1 MKLSW
6 GKGIWAFYGLF
17 VAMIL
22 TMVGMSV
29 VQKIDLVTDSYY
41 EEELRFQG
49 KIDKIKQ
56 AQKLTIPLTWE
67 VTEHS
72 ILVKYPKNLNNISGH
87 INFYCPSDNQ
97 KDFKLPIQ
105 IDAQSS
111 QSIPLEKISA
121 GRYQIQFD
129 WQAEGTQYWN
139 EGIINL

>member
-56 AQKLTIPLTWE
+56 AQKLTTPLTWE

-72 ILVKYPKNLNNISGH
+72 IQVKYPENLTNISGY
-87 INFYCPSDNQ
+87 INFYCPSDNR

>member
-67 VTEHS
+67 VTDHN

-87 INFYCPSDNQ
+87 INFYCPSDNR

-129 WQAEGTQYWN
+129 WQAAGTQYWN